1 MARWPPRA
9 RPAAERGAIL
19 VKCIGYI
26 RVSTD
31 EQADRGA
38 SLDWQKTA
46 ISQEASRRGWQLCDL
61 AADTA
66 SAGSMKGRTGL
77 QRALEQLDRGE
88 YQALLVAR
96 LDRLSRSVGDFAQMM
111 ERAHKRGWSIVV
123 LDPAVDMTSPFG
135 EAMASM
141 AAVFAQLERR
151 LIAQRT
157 RDGIAAKKRQGT
169 YRGGRALPQ
178 SQPVDPAVAA
188 RIVRLAGE
196 GLSSREIARR
206 LELEGVP
213 TARGGAWRHTTILA
227 VLRRDQQAA

>member
-1 MARWPPRA
+1 MARLEAGPG
-9 RPAAERGAIL
+9 PAQGHEL
-19 VKCIGYI
+19 VRVVGYI

-31 EQADRGA
+31 DQADRGA

-46 ISQEASRRGWQLCDL
+46 ISGECARRGWQLSDL

-66 SAGSMKGRTGL
+66 SAGSMRGRSGL
-77 QRALEQLDRGE
+77 ARALEQLDAGE
-88 YQALLVAR
+88 YDALLVAR
-96 LDRLSRSVGDFAQMM
+96 LDRLSRSVGDFAQIM

-123 LDPAVDMTSPFG
+123 MDPAVDMTSPFG

-157 RDGIAAKKRQGT
+157 RDGIAEKKRQGT

-178 SQPVDPAVAA
+178 AAPVPAPVAA
-188 RIVRLAGE
+188 RIVSLAGE
-196 GLSSREIARR
+196 GCSAREIARR

-213 TARGGAWRHTTILA
+213 TCRGGTWQHTTVLQ
-227 VLRRDQQAA
+227 VLRRQAA

>member
-1 MARWPPRA
+1 MTGHNDSQPLR
-9 RPAAERGAIL
+9 
-19 VKCIGYI
+19 CIGYV

-38 SLDWQKTA
+38 SLAWQKQA
-46 ISQEASRRGWQLCDL
+46 LQDECARRGWQLADL

-66 SAGSMKGRTGL
+66 SAGSMRGRPGL
-77 QRALEQLDRGE
+77 HRALERLDAHD
-88 YQALLVAR
+88 YDALLVAR
-96 LDRLSRSVGDFAQMM
+96 LDRLSRSVGDFARIM

-157 RDGIAAKKRQGT
+157 RDGIAEKKRQGT
-169 YRGGRALPQ
+169 YRGGRLLPQ
-178 SQPVDPAVAA
+178 SQPVPEHVAR
-188 RIVRLAGE
+188 RIVDLSERE
-196 GLSSREIARR
+196 GLSSRAIAAR
-206 LELEGVP
+206 LDLEGVP
-213 TARGGAWRHTTILA
+213 TLRGGPWVHTTVLSVLRRARGGD
-227 VLRRDQQAA
+227 VAA

>member
-1 MARWPPRA
+1 MR
-9 RPAAERGAIL
+9 
-19 VKCIGYI
+19 VIGYI

-31 EQADRGA
+31 NQADRGA

-46 ISQEASRRGWQLCDL
+46 ISGECDRRGWHLADL

-66 SAGSMKGRTGL
+66 SAGSMKGRLGL
-77 QRALEQLDRGE
+77 TRALEQLDRGDFD
-88 YQALLVAR
+88 ALLVAR
-96 LDRLSRSVGDFAQMM
+96 LDRLSRSVGDFAQIM

-123 LDPAVDMTSPFG
+123 MDPAVDMTSPFG

-157 RDGIAAKKRQGT
+157 RDGIAEKKRQGT

-178 SQPVDPAVAA
+178 SQPVAAPVAA
-188 RIVRLAGE
+188 RIVSLAGE
-196 GLSSREIARR
+196 GHSSREIARR

-213 TARGGAWRHTTILA
+213 TARGGRWQHTTILQ
-227 VLRRDQQAA
+227 VLRRSQAA